1 MANTQKGRPTAA
13 KKEKMKR
20 LFALLEGLYPK
31 AECALQYG
39 GDPYRLLVM
48 GRLSAQCTDARVNLV
63 APAFF
68 ERYPT
73 VFDLAEADS
82 AEVEGYIRSCGLYR
96 AKARDL
102 VGAAQALCL
111 RFGGILPS
119 DMDLLLSLPGV
130 GRKIANLLRGDLF
143 GLPAVVADTH
153 CIRLSAR
160 LGFTPKGCRDPL
172 LTERTLTPL
181 LEGMNSSDFC
191 HRLVF
196 FGREVCTAKNP
207 ACHTC
212 PVKEAGLCQ
221 GGEKGKA

>member
-1 MANTQKGRPTAA
+1 MAEA
-13 KKEKMKR
+13 KKKRVSPEKKARMKR
-20 LFALLEGLYPK
+20 LFALLEELYPE
-31 AECALQYG
+31 AVCALRYE

-48 GRLSAQCTDARVNLV
+48 GRLSAQCTDARVNIV
-63 APAFF
+63 AGPLFA
-68 ERYPT
+68 RYPT
-73 VFDLAEADS
+73 AADMAAAEQ
-82 AEVEGYIRSCGLYR
+82 EELEGYIRSCGLYR
-96 AKARDL
+96 AKAKDL
-102 VGAAQALCL
+102 IGACRMLCT
-111 RFGGILPS
+111 RFGGTLPQE
-119 DMDLLLSLPGV
+119 MDELLLLPGV

-153 CIRLSAR
+153 CIRLSSR

-221 GGEKGKA
+221 GGEKGKT

>member
-1 MANTQKGRPTAA
+1 ML
-13 KKEKMKR
+13 R
-20 LFALLEGLYPK
+20 LYALLEELYPE
-31 AECALQYG
+31 AVCALEYE

-63 APAFF
+63 SDALFR
-68 ERYPT
+68 RYPT
-73 VFDLAEADS
+73 AADM
-82 AEVEGYIRSCGLYR
+82 ARADQEELEGYIRSCGLYR
-96 AKARDL
+96 TKAKDL
-102 VGAAQALCL
+102 IGACQRLL
-111 RFGGILPS
+111 SHFGGVLPKE
-119 DMDLLLSLPGV
+119 MDELLSLPGV

-153 CIRLSAR
+153 CIRLSSR

-172 LTERTLTPL
+172 LTERTLVPL

-207 ACHTC
+207 ACHAC
-212 PVKEAGLCQ
+212 PAKERGLCQ
-221 GGEKGKA
+221 GKEKGKA

>member
-1 MANTQKGRPTAA
+1 MTEKRKRGISPQKR
-13 KKEKMKR
+13 EKMRR
-20 LFALLEGLYPK
+20 LYALLEELYPE

-63 APAFF
+63 SGALFR
-68 ERYPT
+68 RYPT
-73 VFDLAEADS
+73 ASDMAEADQ
-82 AEVEGYIRSCGLYR
+82 AELEGYIRSCGLYR
-96 AKARDL
+96 IKARDL
-102 VGAAQALCL
+102 IGACHMLCG
-111 RFGGILPS
+111 RFGGVLPKE
-119 DMDLLLSLPGV
+119 MDELLLLPGV
-130 GRKIANLLRGDLF
+130 GRKIANLLRGDLY

-153 CIRLSAR
+153 CIRLSSR
-160 LGFTPKGCRDPL
+160 LGFTPKDCRDPL
-172 LTERTLTPL
+172 LTERALTPL

-207 ACHTC
+207 ACQRC

-221 GGEKGKA
+221 GSEKGKA